1 MLLENFIKYVKIDT
15 QSDDNSFLTPSTKK
29 QYDLLNVLKF
39 QLDELCVKNELD
51 EYGRLYG
58 FVPGNDKLTKIGLCA
73 HVDTASEC
81 SGKDVKPQII
91 KNYDLSN
98 IKLGNS
104 GASLSPKEYED
115 LEKQKGNTIITTDGT
130 TLLGADDK
138 AGVAI
143 IMEIVSK
150 ILTLKIEDRHPLYI
164 LFTPDEEIGRGPEHF
179 NVSKFACD
187 YAYTFDGSSYNELS
201 YENFYAK
208 CIDIDIKGRSIHPG
222 DAYHKM
228 ENSTLILSELI
239 SSLPSDYI
247 PYNSK
252 NHEGF
257 IHITDIHGEVEHSS
271 LHMIIRGF
279 DKEEM
284 TSHIREI
291 ESIKDKLSKKYKCSV
306 IDMNV
311 RDQYENMYE
320 VIKNKPEC
328 VNHIKEV
335 FKKMNITPAIK
346 PIRGGTDGATFSFK
360 GVPTPNL
367 GTGSYNHHSRFEF
380 AVLEEM
386 EKLVEIGVNL
396 LKK

>member
-1 MLLENFIKYVKIDT
+1 MLLENFLKYVKIDT
-15 QSDDNSFLTPSTKK
+15 QSDENSSLTPSTKK
-29 QYDLLNVLKF
+29 QYDLLNVLKN
-39 QLDELCVKNELD
+39 QLDELNVKNELD

-58 FVPGNDKLTKIGLCA
+58 FIPGNEKLSKIGLCA
-73 HVDTASEC
+73 HVDTAGEC
-81 SGKDVKPQII
+81 SGKDVKPQVI
-91 KNYDLSN
+91 KNYDLSD
-98 IKLGNS
+98 IKLGSS
-104 GASLSPKEYED
+104 GSVLSCKEYED
-115 LEKQKGNTIITTDGT
+115 LSKQISKTIITTDGT

-143 IMEIVSK
+143 IMEIISK
-150 ILTLKIEDRHPLYI
+150 ILKVNKDDRHPLYI

-179 NVSKFACD
+179 NTTKFNAD
-187 YAYTFDGSSYNELS
+187 YAYTFDGSSYDEIS

-228 ENSTLILSELI
+228 ENSILIANEFM
-239 SSLPSDYI
+239 SSLPSEFI

-252 NHEGF
+252 DHQGF
-257 IHITDIHGEVEHSS
+257 IHLTDIHGEVEHSNI
-271 LHMIIRGF
+271 HMIIRGF
-279 DKEEM
+279 DKLEM
-284 TSHIREI
+284 ESHINEVKEI
-291 ESIKDKLSKKYKCSV
+291 RNRLTKKYRYSS
-306 IDMNV
+306 INV
-311 RDQYENMYE
+311 TIKDQYENMYE
-320 VIKNKPEC
+320 VIKDKPEC
-328 VNHIKEV
+328 INHINEI
-335 FKKMNITPAIK
+335 FKKLNIKPVIK

-386 EKLVEIGVNL
+386 EKLVEIGYEL